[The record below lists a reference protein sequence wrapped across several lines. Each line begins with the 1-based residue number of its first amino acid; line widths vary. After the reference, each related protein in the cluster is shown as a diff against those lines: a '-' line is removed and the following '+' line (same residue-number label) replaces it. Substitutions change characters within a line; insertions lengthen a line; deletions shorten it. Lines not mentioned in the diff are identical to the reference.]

1 MTVNLIIWFPL
12 PYHLDLK
19 ATRSKISIFPS
30 ISRYIVN
37 VSFWADFLF
46 LFHCGDHLCPVGR
59 SIPAFHKLFSSI
71 IHFGNL
77 VCLTFISF
85 AL

>member
-37 VSFWADFLF
+37 VSFYADFLF
-46 LFHCGDHLCPVGR
+46 LFHCGDVDHL
-59 SIPAFHKLFSSI
+59 SAFHKLFSSI